1 MDADD
6 AESAD
11 FYQPY
16 GAGIPSP
23 ASLIETP
30 TTEIICVIDRS
41 GSMASVKND
50 AIGGFNTFLKMQQD
64 ESEDGNVLLTL
75 VKFNHKYEIACN
87 GIDIRDFKP
96 LDNTTFVPDG
106 MTALYDAI
114 GRAITDVEER
124 EKSGGVVADRCL
136 MVILTDGE
144 ENSSRNYNLE
154 QIKKMVEDKKSAGWE
169 FIFLSTEMDAWDV
182 GKSFGISQ
190 DNIAVYA
197 NSAAGFG
204 RSTIPLETLYFR
216 IRKLDLCRSTGV
228 TI

>member
-154 QIKKMVEDKKSAGWE
+154 QIKKMVEDKKSA
-169 FIFLSTEMDAWDV
+169 V
-182 GKSFGISQ
+182 GVYISV
-190 DNIAVYA
+190 NR
-197 NSAAGFG
+197 NGCLG
-204 RSTIPLETLYFR
+204 
-216 IRKLDLCRSTGV
+216 CW
-228 TI
+228 